1 MQLEATLETMA
12 ANMKFIHQLTGA
24 SLAACKQGR
33 DLLDA
38 IRQIRDINAID
49 PAKRVAAACIS
60 GAISKM
66 GAEKPSED
74 TLSVAAHGCPHCVS
88 FECVQLASAI
98 NAYTKLAADVPTDE
112 NAFKLQL
119 DDTLLQFLG
128 LLLQDVGTIDE
139 PEPKRTRRV

>member
-1 MQLEATLETMA
+1 MQSEETLETMA

-38 IRQIRDINAID
+38 IRQIRDRTVID
-49 PAKRVAAACIS
+49 PAKRVAADCIS
-60 GAISKM
+60 NAIGKM
-66 GAEKPSED
+66 HGDKPSED
-74 TLSVAAHGCPHCVS
+74 PQSVAPLGCPHCVF
-88 FECVQLASAI
+88 FECGQLASAI

-112 NAFKLQL
+112 NAFKMYLH
-119 DDTLLQFLG
+119 DTLLQYLET
-128 LLLQDVGTIDE
+128 LLLHVGTIDE